1 MLVRFLLANMIKSQA
16 QGAVRNKVEEVVSD
30 QVRNLEEMKQGREM
44 PPCDVALV
52 FANHLEATGVLDQME
67 NVVSTQCAS
76 FVEHA
81 GQWKG
86 RDVVVI
92 EAGETW
98 RQIAKAVTDLINM
111 HQPNWVVSA
120 GFASSLSKSVRKGM
134 IVMPSVVRDT
144 KGRTLDV
151 GLNMKSDTPQRGL
164 YTGDL
169 VSTPDLLETP
179 AKRKQLAKEFDA
191 QVADMESAVVAEIC
205 RQATQRCMAVRVVAE
220 DLEEKPPELL
230 SRIMRQGSVAGKF
243 GALSKGLFTQAS
255 QLKEM
260 WDLKN
265 EAYKASERLANF
277 LAGVVR
283 HLRL

>member
-67 NVVSTQCAS
+67 NIVSTQCAS

-98 RQIAKAVTDLINM
+98 REIAKAVTDLINM
-111 HQPNWVVSA
+111 HQPNWIVSA
-120 GFASSLSKSVRKGM
+120 GFSSSLSKSVR
-134 IVMPSVVRDT
+134 
-144 KGRTLDV
+144 
-151 GLNMKSDTPQRGL
+151 
-164 YTGDL
+164 
-169 VSTPDLLETP
+169 
-179 AKRKQLAKEFDA
+179 
-191 QVADMESAVVAEIC
+191 
-205 RQATQRCMAVRVVAE
+205 
-220 DLEEKPPELL
+220 
-230 SRIMRQGSVAGKF
+230 
-243 GALSKGLFTQAS
+243 
-255 QLKEM
+255 
-260 WDLKN
+260 
-265 EAYKASERLANF
+265 
-277 LAGVVR
+277 
-283 HLRL
+283 

>member
-1 MLVRFLLANMIKSQA
+1 MLFRFLVANMLKTQA
-16 QGAVRNKVEEVVSD
+16 QDAVRNKVEEIVTD

-44 PPCDVALV
+44 PPCDVAIV
-52 FANHLEATGVLDQME
+52 FANHLEATGVVDQME
-67 NVVSTQCAS
+67 AVVSTQCVS

-81 GQWKG
+81 GRWRG
-86 RDVVVI
+86 RHVVVI
-92 EAGETW
+92 EAGDTW
-98 RQIAKAVTDLINM
+98 RQVAKAVTDLINM

-120 GFASSLSKSVRKGM
+120 GFASSLCTEIRKGT
-134 IVMPSVVRDT
+134 IVMPGIIRDV
-144 KGRTLDV
+144 KGRRLEV
-151 GLNMKSDTPQRGL
+151 GLQLASDSRQRGL

-169 VSTPDLLETP
+169 VSTPELLETP
-179 AKRKQLAKEFDA
+179 SKRKKLAEESSA

-205 RQATQRCMAVRVVAE
+205 RQAKQRCLAVRVVAE
-220 DLEEKPPELL
+220 AFDEKPPELM
-230 SRIMRQGSVAGKF
+230 SRILKQGTAAGKL

-265 EAYKASERLANF
+265 EAYKTSERLADF

-283 HLRL
+283 QLRL

>member
-1 MLVRFLLANMIKSQA
+1 MLFRFLVANMLKTQA
-16 QGAVRNKVEEVVSD
+16 QDAVRNKVEEIVTD

-44 PPCDVALV
+44 PPCDVAIV
-52 FANHLEATGVLDQME
+52 FANHLEATGVVDQME
-67 NVVSTQCAS
+67 AVVSTQCVS

-81 GQWKG
+81 GRWRG

-92 EAGETW
+92 EAGDTW
-98 RQIAKAVTDLINM
+98 RQVAKAVTDLINM

-120 GFASSLSKSVRKGM
+120 GFASSLCTEIRKGT
-134 IVMPSVVRDT
+134 IVMPGIIRDV
-144 KGRTLDV
+144 KGRRLEV
-151 GLNMKSDTPQRGL
+151 GLQLASDSRQRGL

-169 VSTPDLLETP
+169 VSTPELLETP
-179 AKRKQLAKEFDA
+179 SKRKKLAEESSA

-205 RQATQRCMAVRVVAE
+205 RQAKQRCLAVRVVAE
-220 DLEEKPPELL
+220 AFDEKPPELM
-230 SRIMRQGSVAGKF
+230 SRILKQGTAAGKL

-265 EAYKASERLANF
+265 EAYKTSERLADF

-283 HLRL
+283 QLRL